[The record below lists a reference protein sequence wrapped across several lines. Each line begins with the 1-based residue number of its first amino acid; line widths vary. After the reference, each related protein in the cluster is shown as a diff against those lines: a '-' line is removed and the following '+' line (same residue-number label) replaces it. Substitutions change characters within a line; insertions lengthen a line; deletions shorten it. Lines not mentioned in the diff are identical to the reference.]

1 MLQMSLPRT
10 GSAPALRGRIGAGF
24 SPAPHRYHLYLRAG
38 CPDSLRVRIALALLG
53 LEGEVSTTTLTPDA
67 PDHAGLRRAYEATRH
82 HHTGALTVPALC
94 DTWSGRVV
102 SDHTPDILDDLA
114 LRLAGRPAPSL
125 PAPAAHADADAVR
138 TLLDPAAP
146 RAERSAALESVERRL
161 ALHPYAL
168 PGDRPTVAD
177 ADLWVAL
184 RHPATAPA
192 PGPHV
197 RSYLRRLGT
206 HPAFR
211 IPA

>member
-10 GSAPALRGRIGAGF
+10 GSGPALRGRIGAGF

-38 CPDSLRVRIALALLG
+38 CRDSLRVRIALALLG
-53 LEGEVSTTTLTPDA
+53 LEGDVSTTTLTPDA

-82 HHTGALTVPALC
+82 HHTGSLTVPALC

-114 LRLAGRPAPSL
+114 LRLAGRPELSP
-125 PAPAAHADADAVR
+125 PVPAAHADAVR
-138 TLLDPAAP
+138 ALLDPAAP
-146 RAERSAALESVERRL
+146 RAERSAALASVEHRL
-161 ALHPYAL
+161 AAHPYAL
-168 PGDRPTVAD
+168 PGDRPTIAD

-197 RSYLRRLGT
+197 RSYLRGLAA

-211 IPA
+211 LPA